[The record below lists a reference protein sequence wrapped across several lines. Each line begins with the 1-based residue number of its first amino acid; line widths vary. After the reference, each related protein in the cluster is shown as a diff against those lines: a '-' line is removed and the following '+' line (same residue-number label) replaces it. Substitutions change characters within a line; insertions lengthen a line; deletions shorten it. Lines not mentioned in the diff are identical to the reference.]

1 MTDLERRR
9 AGLRRHWESKVAFN
23 ALCGF
28 QVTRWDPAGVTMEVE
43 FEERL
48 SNSLGS
54 FHGGVIASLIDTAAN
69 GAVAAQDDYEP
80 TSPMNTV
87 SLTVQYLA
95 AARERIVVDAHCA
108 KRGGQLTF
116 VEVAARSASG
126 KIVAQALV
134 TVSQSRAR
142 E

>member
-1 MTDLERRR
+1 VTDLERRR
-9 AGLRRHWESKVAFN
+9 AALRRHWEEKVAFN

-28 QVTRWDPAGVTMEVE
+28 RVTRWDPAGVTMEAE

-69 GAVAAQDDYEP
+69 GAVAAQDDYDP
-80 TSPMNTV
+80 KSPMNTV

-95 AARERIVVDAHCA
+95 AARERIVVDAHCT

-116 VEVAARSASG
+116 VEASARGPSG
-126 KIVAQALV
+126 KTIAHALV